1 MRVGIVGN
9 PRYPELA
16 TILEQLRG
24 EIEARG
30 WTASGD
36 SDIASLLG
44 EALPPFDPDAIDLL
58 ITIGGDGTLLHGA
71 RQLGGRE
78 IPILGVN
85 FGRVGFLTAVSRH
98 DMARALDVF
107 ASGRHRLSRRSGIC
121 GAVVHA
127 DGSTGEPMMALN
139 DVVLHKGGIARMVRF
154 RVTVD
159 GEDIGPLSG
168 DGLVIATQ
176 TGSTAYSLSAG
187 GPVLIPGVD
196 ALVLT
201 PICPHSLSI
210 RSLVVPMSAVVTIE
224 ILEPRTTDLM
234 VSVDGQ
240 QTITLAEADGFRV
253 TAAPS
258 GVVLVRMP
266 DYGFFDRLRDK
277 LHWGDLSGRE

>member
-9 PRYPELA
+9 PRYPELG

-24 EIEARG
+24 DLEARG
-30 WTASGD
+30 WSASGD

-44 EALPPFDPDAIDLL
+44 ETLPPFDPDAIDLL

-71 RQLGGRE
+71 RRLGGRE

-98 DMARALDVF
+98 DITHALDVF
-107 ASGRHRLSRRSGIC
+107 AAGKHRLSRRGVIS
-121 GAVVHA
+121 GAVVSG
-127 DGSTGEPMMALN
+127 DGVVGEQMAALN
-139 DVVLHKGGIARMVRF
+139 DIVLHKGGIARMVRF
-154 RVTVD
+154 RVTID

-196 ALVLT
+196 ALLLT
-201 PICPHSLSI
+201 PICPHSLTI
-210 RSLVVPMSAVVTIE
+210 RSLVVPMTSQVSIE
-224 ILEPRTTDLM
+224 ILEPRTADLM

-240 QTITLAEADGFRV
+240 QTITLGETDGFRIS
-253 TAAPS
+253 AAPFR
-258 GVVLVRMP
+258 VVLVRMP